1 MINYL
6 NGILVSKTMNS
17 PQGCYIVVDVAGIGY
32 QVVTNRRVVSALG
45 SIDEPV
51 KIFTSLIHREDS
63 MILCGFLDHE
73 DRDLFNILQS
83 VSGIGV
89 KVAML
94 LLENMTYHELVEA
107 LVSGDAKKIS
117 KTKGIGPKLAQRIV
131 LELKDKMTNF
141 KAQID
146 DTVDIKIDT
155 DRLVDSSAIEEAQS
169 ILLSLGYSSE
179 EIKAGLQNAIA
190 KANEPDNFEE
200 LIKLALQT
208 MAEA

>member
-1 MINYL
+1 
-6 NGILVSKTMNS
+6 
-17 PQGCYIVVDVAGIGY
+17 
-32 QVVTNRRVVSALG
+32 
-45 SIDEPV
+45 
-51 KIFTSLIHREDS
+51 

-208 MAEA
+208 MAED